1 MSALKPDTL
10 AALAIALAASGCRD
24 GSYLSYEW
32 DDRRV
37 LCSAAVDD
45 LTQGS
50 QSLLVEDE
58 VRFAADQKRVALF
71 HAHKPGVTI
80 SRQMIDEVLTLADR
94 AGLEYI
100 TYRELVPGPRRAGIA
115 LAFDDNAVEEWLGA
129 RDLLDAHHARVTFF
143 ITRYAELSD
152 AEHEGIAELAAEGH
166 DIQPHTVHH
175 LHARTYEKEH
185 GVDGYL
191 QDEVLPSIDVLEAAG
206 FPRGT
211 TFAYPFGEH
220 TRELDA
226 AILQHIDKIR
236 VSPGS
241 CPY

>member
-1 MSALKPDTL
+1 MPPLRL
-10 AALAIALAASGCRD
+10 AVTLAIALAACRD
-24 GSYLSYEW
+24 GNYLSYQW

-37 LCSAAVDD
+37 LCSESVDD

-50 QSLLVEDE
+50 QALLVEDE
-58 VRFAADQKRVALF
+58 IRFAADQKRVALF

-80 SRQMIDEVLTLADR
+80 SRKMIDEVLTLADR

-100 TYRELVPGPRRAGIA
+100 TYRELEPGPRRAGIA
-115 LAFDDNAVEEWLGA
+115 FAFDDNAVEEWLDA
-129 RDLLDAHHARVTFF
+129 RDLLNAHHARVTFF
-143 ITRYAELSD
+143 ITRYAQLSD
-152 AEHEGIAELAAEGH
+152 AQHAGIAELAAEGH
-166 DIQPHTVHH
+166 DVQPHTVNH
-175 LHARTYEKEH
+175 LHARAYENAH

-220 TRELDA
+220 TPELDTA
-226 AILQHIDKIR
+226 VLQHIERIR